1 MLVEPHLGTVVGSAR
16 ESIFKGI
23 VAWYIHRSGRSNGFS
38 RQLSYDAVHDAE
50 SDNVQHQIRLVTRV
64 NIKKKSAFAD
74 TR

>member
-16 ESIFKGI
+16 GSIFKGI

-38 RQLSYDAVHDAE
+38 RQLSYDAVHDA
-50 SDNVQHQIRLVTRV
+50 DNVQHQIRLITRV